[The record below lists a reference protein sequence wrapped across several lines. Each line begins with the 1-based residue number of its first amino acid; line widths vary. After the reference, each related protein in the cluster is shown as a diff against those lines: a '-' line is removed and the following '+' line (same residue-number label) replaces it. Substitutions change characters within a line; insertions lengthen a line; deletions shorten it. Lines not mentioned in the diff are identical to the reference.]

1 MENFAQLKSTRVIVI
16 DDGDFDRLL
25 PGLILRPFGF
35 MVHET
40 QDIKEA
46 LEVLNRTSV
55 SILIFGINAQG
66 FEEAEILRR
75 IRQHPDPT
83 DKKVLAYTEN
93 TSQQVEQELLK
104 MGFDAVLFKPLSSQS
119 LMESLR
125 EFFPAKSLLRSKNE
139 TFK

>member
-40 QDIKEA
+40 
-46 LEVLNRTSV
+46 LEIEQTLEILDRTSV
-55 SILIFGINAQG
+55 SILILGIKAQG
-66 FEEAEILRR
+66 VEVVEVLRR
-75 IRQHPDPT
+75 IRQHPEPNN
-83 DKKVLAYTEN
+83 KKVLAYTTK
-93 TSQQVEQELLK
+93 TSEQAEKVLLE

-119 LMESLR
+119 LIEALR

-139 TFK
+139 TFE